1 MSPLTLPGNAHIA
14 TINYLLSVP
23 EVTALVGTRIQPYVH
38 DTRPCLRVFQIT
50 ASDNGSRGWLLGT
63 LLQFDSY
70 ADTLGK
76 ARQIIDTVY
85 AAMLLLEGTTPS
97 GVVSGVTL
105 ERGPDQTAD
114 PDRRT
119 SDGTRPLQMFSMD
132 MRVYVH
138 P

>member
-1 MSPLTLPGNAHIA
+1 MPLTLPGNAHLA

-23 EVTALVGTRIQPYVH
+23 EVTTLVGTRISPYVD
-38 DTRPCLRVFQIT
+38 DTRPCLRVFQVT
-50 ASDNGSRGWLLGT
+50 ASDTGSRGWHLGT

-70 ADTLGK
+70 ADTIGK

-85 AAMLLLEGTTPS
+85 AAMLNLEGTTAS
-97 GVVSGVTL
+97 GVITGVIL

-119 SDGTRPLQMFSMD
+119 SNGERPLQMFSMD